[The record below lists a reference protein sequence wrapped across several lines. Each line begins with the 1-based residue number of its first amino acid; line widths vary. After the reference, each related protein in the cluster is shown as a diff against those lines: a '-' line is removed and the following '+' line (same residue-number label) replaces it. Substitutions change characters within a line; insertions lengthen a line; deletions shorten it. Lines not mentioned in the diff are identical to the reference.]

1 MANEIIQSQT
11 ITCIKYKKYGNYS
24 NYIVNHVLRTLD
36 IKKEFVQGIDKDSN
50 FLRGIHVYLPN
61 YELFIRLWD
70 VTEKNRGVITTRY
83 SVFQEELSF

>member
-1 MANEIIQSQT
+1 MKTLIESQT
-11 ITCIKYKKYGNYS
+11 LNCKKYKRYSNYS

-36 IKKEFVQGIDKDSN
+36 IKKELVQSIDKDSN

-70 VTEKNRGVITTRY
+70 VSEENTGIITTRF
-83 SVFQEELSF
+83 SVFQDELSF